1 MKRVRS
7 NNEHYTAS
15 NEDQTFIEH
24 DLPFRF
30 AFLTADVE
38 IRMVK
43 MSMVKGWMKMLSL
56 KAIMETRLVE
66 IGMSL
71 ETRPR
76 LIQIWVLSVRPDRIA
91 RFRLFDERQVSGGS
105 LQDVRA

>member
-7 NNEHYTAS
+7 NNERYTAS

-30 AFLTADVE
+30 AFLTADV
-38 IRMVK
+38 
-43 MSMVKGWMKMLSL
+43 
-56 KAIMETRLVE
+56 
-66 IGMSL
+66 
-71 ETRPR
+71 
-76 LIQIWVLSVRPDRIA
+76 RPDRIA

-105 LQDVRA
+105 LRDVRA